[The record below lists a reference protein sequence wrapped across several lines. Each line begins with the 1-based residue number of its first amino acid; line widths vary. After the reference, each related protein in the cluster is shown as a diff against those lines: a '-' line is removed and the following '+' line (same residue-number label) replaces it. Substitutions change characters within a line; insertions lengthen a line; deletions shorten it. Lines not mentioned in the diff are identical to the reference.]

1 MTMTRILTTA
11 ILALTLLSSCGQNIE
26 PIEYGKD
33 NCHWCQ
39 MRIMDPR
46 FGAEAITEKGRKYKF
61 DSAECLLDYLKES
74 DNEHRHLL
82 VTDHEAPE
90 TLIDAS
96 AASYLVSQKM
106 PSPMG
111 GFLNAFKDKSTA
123 NSFRER
129 AGGEVFD
136 WQGIQAKYTK

>member
-1 MTMTRILTTA
+1 MRRILTTA
-11 ILALTLLSSCGQNIE
+11 ALALTLLGGCGQNIE

-61 DSAECLLDYLKES
+61 DSAECLLHYL
-74 DNEHRHLL
+74 NEAGETHSHLL
-82 VTDHEAPE
+82 VTDYEAPE
-90 TLIDAS
+90 TLIDATT
-96 AASYLVSQKM
+96 ASFLISDKM

-111 GFLNAFKDKSTA
+111 GFLNAFRDKSAAGTYMQK
-123 NSFRER
+123 S
-129 AGGEVFD
+129 GGELFD
-136 WQGIQAKYTK
+136 WEGIRAKYTR